1 MRNISNQ
8 ISGIGRFVIPVI
20 FFALCAW
27 AFEVRSIFASINPE
41 VTYQA
46 SLRNS
51 SGQIVS
57 NGNYNI
63 RFKLYATSTG
73 GSPLWTE
80 EWCKGACNGGAGAD
94 NRISVTGGLLS
105 TQLGQV
111 TSLSSVD
118 FNQPLWLSLE
128 IGGSAA
134 SATWDGEM
142 TPRKKIG
149 SSPSAFNTDK
159 LNGQAASY
167 YLDANNLT
175 NLLSRFATFLS
186 GTTTDALAEG
196 TTNLYF
202 TNTRARNSLS
212 SASVA
217 LTYSTSTGVFTI
229 ADATTATSGIVT
241 TGSQSFAGAKT
252 FTGDITG
259 NSALTIIGSAS
270 FATGTFS
277 GNLGIGTAALSN
289 DRLAVNGVLA
299 LGQLTATA
307 TVPANTG
314 YGKLFVR
321 PASGGGNDGYTKTL
335 LHFDGTDGSTVMTD
349 SSSLMLT
356 YTANGGAQLST
367 AVSKFGTAV
376 LSLAGTSSYVSSQPV
391 IDFSVA
397 SAAEEG
403 DVWFYATSTTG
414 IRPIAYLGNGIATA
428 TDAFTAI
435 YLDNG
440 VLTTESWQ
448 GGTHRTTLT
457 ATTSVTA
464 NTWNHYA
471 LVREN
476 KGTYYQLTMYLNG
489 ASAAAATTTV
499 IQGVSG
505 QTMCIGSNKCFTGG
519 SSFFAGYI
527 DEFRFTR
534 GTARYTASFT
544 PETAPY
550 GSGLHFTLPNGVT
563 NEIGSGGGGGSS
575 GSTID
580 GAAFHRG
587 GDTYATDAM
596 LGLQD
601 NYALRII
608 TNNVDR
614 MRITADGKVGIG
626 TTTPDS
632 ALSVVGTTTIS
643 SGLVLTSLTGGLLA
657 VDANGRVSAI
667 ASSSIAPTNSLTSSG
682 NVMTS
687 VVNTSTSTANIINSN
702 ALSWIGQ
709 TLTSAINGAATTTV
723 TIPYSST
730 TTDGLVSTTTQSFAG
745 QKTFDGKI
753 IASTT
758 GNIIPF
764 TFANQAAFPSATTY
778 RGAIAESDADG
789 AMFFAFGGV
798 WTQLLDTATGFK
810 NNGNAFSALATLG
823 TTDSFALRFIAS
835 SSEAMR
841 IATSG
846 RVAIGTTSPLA
857 MFDVYGDAILE
868 GLNRYLNFGS
878 TSGTGGYGVRDN
890 SGVIQ
895 FKNSGGSWVNIATTT
910 DSLTEGS
917 SNLYY
922 TDTRSRN
929 AISTTATGL
938 TYSTST
944 GVLSLT
950 SGFNIPL
957 TASTSNWQTFF
968 TTPSTQITAGVGLAW
983 IGNTLN
989 GVFANA
995 TTDGL
1000 MSSSTQT
1007 FGGNKTFNGAVEIG
1021 STLGVTGTSTLSTS
1035 TIAKLTVS
1043 DGVTFSSMTRGSV
1056 LFATTSGD
1064 LSQNNTKF
1072 FWDDSNNRLGIG
1084 TSTPT
1089 EALHVTSNLIRLN
1102 DNQNTAPTRSTV
1114 GVLGIGATGTGNGNG
1129 RIWIRA
1135 GSTATNFFF
1144 QSSGTGDFSEFFK
1157 ITDSTLRTGEVIV
1170 FDVAMSADASST
1182 RYVSRS
1188 NQAYHPRILGI
1199 VARPGEG
1206 TQNNND
1212 RDGNREADP
1221 TYKNISLIGQTPVY
1235 VTDENGL
1242 VQAGDRLTS
1251 ASRPGYA
1258 MKMTHGGI
1266 SLGYALGSATT
1277 SDQLVEAYVDAGQF
1291 MTPEEAGLVSEL
1303 VATSTD
1309 ISLTGALGGLYRH
1322 LTAWFASTTNGIT
1335 DFFARRILT
1344 REICVFNDA
1353 GDRTCLDKQALDS
1366 VLGNSNMS
1374 ESAGPQSTG
1383 GGSSEGDGSGGQVSS
1398 TTPSDSGASSSGG
1411 GTSGGEGSGGST
1423 SSTTPTDSGGQPPS
1437 EETSNPVVG
1446 SEDSPP
1452 PASDGGSQSSDAPPP
1467 TQDATPLS
1475 SAETPPSQDE
1485 GEPALAAGD
1494 ASSGEN

>member
-1 MRNISNQ
+1 MRNLFNSIR
-8 ISGIGRFVIPVI
+8 GICRFVVPVI

-27 AFEVRSIFASINPE
+27 AFEMGSVFASINQE
-41 VTYQA
+41 ITYQA
-46 SLRNS
+46 SLRDS
-51 SGQIVS
+51 TGHIVA

-73 GSPLWTE
+73 GSNLWSE

-94 NRISVTGGLLS
+94 NRISVSGGLLS
-105 TQLGQV
+105 TQLGQI

-118 FNQPLWLSLE
+118 FNQPLWLSVE

-142 TPRKKIG
+142 SPRKKIG
-149 SSPSAFNTDK
+149 ASPSAFNSEK
-159 LNGQAASY
+159 LNGQAASH

-175 NLLSRFATFLS
+175 NFVSRWASVFS
-186 GTTTDALAEG
+186 GTTTNALTEG
-196 TTNLYF
+196 SNNLYF
-202 TNTRARNSLS
+202 TNTRARSALS
-212 SASVA
+212 SGSVA
-217 LTYSTSTGVFTI
+217 LGYSTSTGVLTI
-229 ADATTATSGIVT
+229 ADASTASSGIVT
-241 TGSQSFAGAKT
+241 TGVQSFAGAKT
-252 FTGDITG
+252 FTGNITG
-259 NSALTIIGSAS
+259 NGALTIINSS
-270 FATGTFS
+270 SLATTSIS
-277 GNLGIGTAALSN
+277 GNLGVGVTAN
-289 DRLAVNGVLA
+289 GDRLAVSGNVA
-299 LGQLTATA
+299 LGHFSTNSSLTST
-307 TVPANTG
+307 TG
-314 YGKLFVR
+314 YGKLYTK
-321 PASGGGNDGYTKTL
+321 AATGDGNDAYTKIM
-335 LHFDGTDGSTVMTD
+335 LHFDAVDGSTVVTD
-349 SSSLMLT
+349 SSSTQLPFSVVS
-356 YTANGGAQLST
+356 GARIS
-367 AVSKFGTAV
+367 SSPPHFGIGV
-376 LSLAGTSSYVSSQPV
+376 LSLNGTSSY
-391 IDFSVA
+391 IA
-397 SAAEEG
+397 SAPVVDFTGTTLQDEF
-403 DVWFYATSTTG
+403 DLWVYPTSTTG
-414 IRPIAYLGNGIATA
+414 TRTVQTTGLDLTTNYYSMYLN
-428 TDAFTAI
+428 
-435 YLDNG
+435 NG
-440 VLTTESWQ
+440 VPTFELQKDGGAVEVSIASSSSIPTSTWTHLALTRKWTGSTYLFSLYV
-448 GGTHRTTLT
+448 GGSVVATGT
-457 ATTSVTA
+457 ATTSLGTSGNTA
-464 NTWNHYA
+464 
-471 LVREN
+471 
-476 KGTYYQLTMYLNG
+476 
-489 ASAAAATTTV
+489 
-499 IQGVSG
+499 
-505 QTMCIGSNKCFTGG
+505 CIGSNACFSGG
-519 SSFFAGYI
+519 NYFAGYM
-527 DEFRFTR
+527 DELRFSR
-534 GTARYTASFT
+534 GLVRFNANFT
-544 PETAPY
+544 PNTSPY
-550 GSGLHFTLPNGVT
+550 GSGLFYLLDNGAL
-563 NEIGSGGGGGSS
+563 NEIGGGGGGAG

-580 GAAFHRG
+580 TTSFHKG
-587 GDTYATDAM
+587 GDNFGSAAVI
-596 LGLQD
+596 GLQD
-601 NYALRII
+601 NFGLTFI
-608 TNNVDR
+608 TNNTA
-614 MRITADGKVGIG
+614 RIGITNDGKVGIG
-626 TTTPDS
+626 TTTPDTFFTVAGATKITGGLNLASLVGGILTVDASGTVSTTSSSVTITHSLSS
-632 ALSVVGTTTIS
+632 AIN
-643 SGLVLTSLTGGLLA
+643 VLTSI
-657 VDANGRVSAI
+657 VNGVSA
-667 ASSSIAPTNSLTSSG
+667 TTTLVNSNVLSWSGNTLTS
-682 NVMTS
+682 T
-687 VVNTSTSTANIINSN
+687 VNGVSTSTN
-702 ALSWIGQ
+702 LSF
-709 TLTSAINGAATTTV
+709 A
-723 TIPYSST
+723 ST
-730 TTDGLVSTTTQSFAG
+730 TTDGLVSTSTQTFGG

-764 TFANQAAFPSATTY
+764 TFTNQAAFPSATTY

-798 WTQLLDTATGFK
+798 WTQLLDAATGFK

-857 MFDVYGDAILE
+857 MFDVYGDAIIE
-868 GLNRYLNFGS
+868 GLNRYLNFGN
-878 TSGTGGYGVRDN
+878 TSGTGGYGFRDN
-890 SGVIQ
+890 SGMIQ
-895 FKNSGGSWVNIATTT
+895 FKNSGGSWTNIATST
-910 DSLTEGS
+910 DGLAEGS
-917 SNLYY
+917 SNFYY

-929 AISTTATGL
+929 AISVTATGL

-950 SGFNIPL
+950 SGYNIPL
-957 TASTSNWQTFF
+957 VASTTNWQTFF
-968 TTPSTQITAGVGLAW
+968 TTPSTQITAGVGLTW
-983 IGNTLN
+983 VGNTLN

-1000 MSSSTQT
+1000 VSSSTQT

-1064 LSQNNTKF
+1064 LSQNNAKF
-1072 FWDDSNNRLGIG
+1072 FWDDGNNRLGIG

-1089 EALHVTSNLIRLN
+1089 VTFHAVTNTIRLN
-1102 DNQNTAPTRSTV
+1102 DNQSTAPTRTNV
-1114 GVLGIGATGTGNGNG
+1114 GEIGIGAIGTGNNNG

-1144 QSSGTGDFSEFFK
+1144 QSQATGDFSEFFRV
-1157 ITDSTLRTGEVIV
+1157 TDMTLKTGEVMAI
-1170 FDVAMSADASST
+1170 DVLLGVDASST
-1182 RYVSRS
+1182 RYAARS
-1188 NQAYHPRILGI
+1188 VRAYDPQILG
-1199 VARPGEG
+1199 VVGRPGEG
-1206 TQNNND
+1206 TANNND
-1212 RDGNREADP
+1212 RDGMRDFDP
-1221 TYKNISLIGQTPVY
+1221 TYRNISILGQTPVL
-1235 VTDENGL
+1235 VNDENGL
-1242 VQAGDRLTS
+1242 VKAGDRLTS
-1251 ASRPGYA
+1251 SSRPGYA
-1258 MKMTHGGI
+1258 MKMTHGGMSI
-1266 SLGYALGSATT
+1266 GYALNNATT
-1277 SDQLVEAYVDAGQF
+1277 SDQLVDIYLNPGQF

-1309 ISLTGALGGLYRH
+1309 ISITGALGGLYRH
-1322 LTAWFASTTNGIT
+1322 LIAWFASTTNGIV
-1335 DFFARRILT
+1335 DLFAGRVLT
-1344 REICVFNDA
+1344 KEICVLNDA